1 MGEVST
7 EEARELVASNEVEVI
22 DLRDEEGWL
31 KGHIPGA
38 HRAADDLDAK
48 LEELPDDRKLLVVCD
63 DGKRS
68 GEVAGELD
76 GDDREAVSL
85 KGGMGAWLS
94 DGLPSQPS
102 MEFEPGPDP
111 AEVEDSEKAA
121 EIAEGT
127 VDTESDG
134 SDDDAS
140 DEEDSAAGDDG
151 SGEGEKDSAAEES
164 ASSGE
169 DSSDEPEKE
178 AEDEAGEPVEGAS
191 GEASPQQDRSSA

>member
-7 EEARELVASNEVEVI
+7 DEARQLVASNEVEVI

-63 DGKRS
+63 DGQRS

-85 KGGMGAWLS
+85 AGGMEAWLS

-102 MEFEPGPDP
+102 IDYEPGPDS
-111 AEVEDSEKAA
+111 VEEGDSEKAA
-121 EIAEGT
+121 EVAEGT
-127 VDTESDG
+127 IDTDSDG
-134 SDDDAS
+134 S
-140 DEEDSAAGDDG
+140 EDGG
-151 SGEGEKDSAAEES
+151 SGEGEEDAATGEEASAEES
-164 ASSGE
+164 S
-169 DSSDEPEKE
+169 SSDEDPSDEPQKE
-178 AEDEAGEPVEGAS
+178 AEEEAGEPVEGAS
-191 GEASPQQDRSSA
+191 GEASPQQDRSST

>member
-7 EEARELVASNEVEVI
+7 DEARKLVASNEVEVI
-22 DLRDEEGWL
+22 DLRDEEGWV

-85 KGGMGAWLS
+85 AGGMEAWLS

-102 MEFEPGPDP
+102 IDYEPGPEP
-111 AEVEDSEKAA
+111 AEGEDSEQAA
-121 EIAEGT
+121 EVAEGT
-127 VDTESDG
+127 IDTDSDG
-134 SDDDAS
+134 SD
-140 DEEDSAAGDDG
+140 DDG
-151 SGEGEKDSAAEES
+151 SGEGEGEEDSETEAKASPEEAS
-164 ASSGE
+164 ASGE
-169 DSSDEPEKE
+169 DSSEEPEKE
-178 AEDEAGEPVEGAS
+178 AEEEAGEPVEGAS
-191 GEASPQQDRSSA
+191 GEASPQQDRSST

>member
-7 EEARELVASNEVEVI
+7 DEARKLVASNEVEVI
-22 DLRDEEGWL
+22 DLRDEEGWV

-48 LEELPDDRKLLVVCD
+48 LEELPDDRKLLVVCG

-85 KGGMGAWLS
+85 AGGMEAWLS

-102 MEFEPGPDP
+102 IDYEPGPDP

-121 EIAEGT
+121 EVAEGT
-127 VDTESDG
+127 IDTDSDG
-134 SDDDAS
+134 S
-140 DEEDSAAGDDG
+140 EDGG
-151 SGEGEKDSAAEES
+151 SGETEGDSETEE
-164 ASSGE
+164 ASPSDE
-169 DSSDEPEKE
+169 DSSEEPQKE
-178 AEDEAGEPVEGAS
+178 AEEEAGEPVEGAS
-191 GEASPQQDRSSA
+191 GDASPQQDRSSA